1 MSKLSELGRMVEEEV
16 RKVVTA
22 GNVEPHRLS
31 FVIYIYI
38 CIYNV
43 LLVHALSFNCLCC
56 LGVHTF

>member
-16 RKVVTA
+16 RKVVPA

-38 CIYNV
+38 YIV